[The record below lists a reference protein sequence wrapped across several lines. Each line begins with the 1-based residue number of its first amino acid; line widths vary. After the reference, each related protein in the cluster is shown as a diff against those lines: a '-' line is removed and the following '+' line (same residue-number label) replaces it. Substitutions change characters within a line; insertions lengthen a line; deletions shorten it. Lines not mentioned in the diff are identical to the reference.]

1 MAALVYPVY
10 LFVFY
15 FFDLPRLL
23 LSKFRQ
29 INIYLYNLF
38 SIPLLLRTYFQPLK
52 NEYHEGLVLFS
63 RFAGVFIKTA
73 LLITSLSVMLTV
85 LIVEI
90 ILFVVIVTLPI
101 WLFYFL
107 FLV

>member
-1 MAALVYPVY
+1 MAVLFYPVY

-15 FFDLPRLL
+15 FFDLPKMLVG
-23 LSKFRQ
+23 KYRQ
-29 INIYLYNLF
+29 INTYLYNLF
-38 SIPLLLRTYFQPLK
+38 SIPLLLRTYFEPLK

-73 LLITSLSVMLTV
+73 LLLTSLSVLITV
-85 LIVEI
+85 LVIELIVFI
-90 ILFVVIVTLPI
+90 ATLTLPL

-107 FLV
+107 FLT

>member
-1 MAALVYPVY
+1 MVLLLYPVY

-15 FFDLPRLL
+15 FFDLPRML

-38 SIPLLLRTYFQPLK
+38 SIPLLLRTFFQPLK

-63 RFAGVFIKTA
+63 RFAGVFVKTA
-73 LLITSLSVMLTV
+73 LLLTSASVMLTV
-85 LIVEI
+85 LLIEI
-90 ILFVVIVTLPI
+90 ILFVAIVTLPI

-107 FLV
+107 FLA